1 MAKDHAERP
10 SGTPPRR
17 ATRARLLLTL
27 ALGVAAVV
35 LAGCAATTAL
45 NNGRQAEQ
53 RQDYDRAVAEYSK
66 ALRLDQDNANA
77 RLALQRA
84 KLRASEYHLN
94 RGKRYSAGGRLEE
107 ALVEYQIASELNPG
121 SSEVDAALR
130 ETRNQLR
137 ARVAVTRAR
146 ARPGSRRSS
155 SGRARRRRRGW
166 TCRRG
171 SSCRPR

>member
-1 MAKDHAERP
+1 MPKDHAERP
-10 SGTPPRR
+10 SGPPPGR
-17 ATRARLLLTL
+17 APRARLLLAL
-27 ALGVAAVV
+27 GLGVAAVV

-45 NNGRQAEQ
+45 NHGRQAEQ

-66 ALRLDQDNANA
+66 ALRLDPDNANA

-94 RGKRYSAGGRLEE
+94 RGKRYTTRASSSRPP
-107 ALVEYQIASELNPG
+107 VVYQIASELNPG

-137 ARVAVTRAR
+137 ARVAVTAE
-146 ARPGSRRSS
+146 GSKTRLETLIER
-155 SGRARRRRRGW
+155 
-166 TCRRG
+166 T
-171 SSCRPR
+171 